1 LPISDPGQ
9 LLAVAAH
16 ARAGAGDLAWRLFE
30 AGGFA
35 EVDDDSH
42 VLNLKARLLKDMA
55 LRAQGAERRRL
66 YAKSAAA
73 YRRSAELQPATY
85 PLINAATLSL
95 LAGEQAEAA
104 ILAAQVLDHIAAE
117 PDEPETPYWHA
128 ATRAEALLLLDREE
142 EARAAFAEAI
152 ALAPQAWED
161 HASTLRQFGLILA
174 AQGRDGAWLDAHRPP
189 RSLHFAGH
197 MSFDPTVSRREHLDE
212 RIRAVLDEEKVGFGY
227 GALAAG
233 ADILIAE
240 ALVELGAELHAVL
253 PGGAEAFAAVSV
265 DPFGKAW
272 RKRFDR
278 LLAAAA
284 TVRPVR
290 PLGVPPGRLAIGL
303 ADEIAMGAA
312 VMNARRL
319 ESRPIQL
326 LVLPGD
332 QSPAPA
338 GRGRGRW
345 AETGGRQLVLTAPRE
360 SAAAA
365 RRPLLADGPYR
376 QLAILAVPVGSGA
389 GAPARL
395 AALVEAL
402 IEAPSPC
409 VPPYFT
415 GAAVLLG
422 YGDIAEAGAAAIAL
436 AAAPARGDPPA
447 VGGHYGIA
455 ETLDDPFRGGTRV
468 TGDSAALAS
477 AAAASAPPGSVCV
490 TADFAA
496 ALAGSAAAPLHAE
509 LVGELDGGAGEPP
522 VDLYALKARRTA
534 AGPGATP

>member
-1 LPISDPGQ
+1 VSRDR
-9 LLAVAAH
+9 LALILAL
-16 ARAGAGDLAWRLFE
+16 ARAGATARAWAEFVAAGCDQDGDPTSLTLR
-30 AGGFA
+30 G
-35 EVDDDSH
+35 
-42 VLNLKARLLKDMA
+42 RLLKD
-55 LRAQGAERRRL
+55 GAAAAPSGERRKAL
-66 YAKSAAA
+66 YRQAADAYAAA
-73 YRRSAELQPATY
+73 GAATQGTY

-95 LAGEQAEAA
+95 LGGDAA
-104 ILAAQVLDHIAAE
+104 ASADYAAQVLDGIERH
-117 PDEPETPYWHA
+117 PDEPETPYWRA
-128 ATRAEALLLLDREE
+128 ATRAEALLLLEREE
-142 EARAAFAEAI
+142 AARAAFAEAI
-152 ALAPQAWED
+152 AIAPRAWED

-174 AQGRDGAWLDAHRPP
+174 AQSRDSAWLDVHRPP
-189 RSLHFAGH
+189 CSLHFAGH

-212 RIRAVLDEEKVGFGY
+212 RIRSILEEEKVGFGY

-240 ALVELGAELHAVL
+240 ALVERGCELHAVL
-253 PGGAEAFAAVSV
+253 PGGARAFAAVSV
-265 DPFGKAW
+265 DPFGKVW

-290 PLGVPPGRLAIGL
+290 PFDVLPGRLAIGL

-319 ESRPIQL
+319 ESRPLQL
-326 LVLPGD
+326 LVLPD
-332 QSPAPA
+332 DPSAAPA
-338 GRGRGRW
+338 GRGRSGW
-345 AETGGRQLVLTAPRE
+345 AEAPGRRRILTAPRE

-376 QLAILAVPVGSGA
+376 QLAVLAVPVGSGA

-402 IEAPSPC
+402 IEAPSPS

-415 GAAVLLG
+415 GVAVLLG
-422 YGDIAEAGAAAIAL
+422 YCDIAEAGAAAL
-436 AAAPARGDPPA
+436 VLTGAAAGGDPPA
-447 VGGHYGIA
+447 VGGHYGLA

-468 TGDSAALAS
+468 SGDSSALAS

-496 ALAGSAAAPLHAE
+496 ALAGSAGVPLHAE
-509 LVGELDGGAGEPP
+509 LVGELEAGPGEPP
-522 VDLYALKARRTA
+522 VELYALKPRPSAFGSGGTA
-534 AGPGATP
+534 